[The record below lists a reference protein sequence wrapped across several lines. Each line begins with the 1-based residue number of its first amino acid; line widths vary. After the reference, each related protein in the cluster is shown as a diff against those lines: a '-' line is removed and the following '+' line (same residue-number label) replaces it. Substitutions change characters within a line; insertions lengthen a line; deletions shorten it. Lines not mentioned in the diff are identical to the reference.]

1 VRKRENDGG
10 RRKEWIGEVKIIFY
24 RPRQVRVMETF
35 WRNKVQVLCIVIFFT
50 NKLQC

>member
-1 VRKRENDGG
+1 VDRGSENCFLSAQAGEGDGDDL
-10 RRKEWIGEVKIIFY
+10 R
-24 RPRQVRVMETF
+24 TF